1 MQIDQWD
8 FPDDLFYTTGH
19 SWAKV
24 EGDIV
29 TIGVNDFTQFLAG
42 EISYIDLPM
51 EGDEFGVGDVI
62 GTIETGK
69 WLGKYYAPVSG
80 EIVGINEEL
89 EDDPTLINSSPY
101 GEGWIVK
108 IKMSAPVEVEKL
120 LKADDS
126 LVNFINSEVDR
137 VANK

>member
-8 FPDDLFYTTGH
+8 FPDELYYNEGH
-19 SWAKV
+19 AWARV

-29 TIGVNDFTQFLAG
+29 TVGVNDFTQFLAG

-51 EGDEFGVGDVI
+51 EGDEFEFGERI

-69 WLGKYYAPVSG
+69 WLGKYFAPVSG
-80 EIVGINEEL
+80 EIVEVNEKL
-89 EDDPTLINSSPY
+89 EDDPTLINKSPY

-108 IKMSAPVEVEKL
+108 IKMANPDELDKL
-120 LKADDS
+120 MKDPEEIKK
-126 LVNFINSEVDR
+126 FIYSEVDR

>member
-1 MQIDQWD
+1 MKIDQWD
-8 FPDDLFYTTGH
+8 FPDDLYYSDGH

-29 TIGVNDFTQFLAG
+29 TVGVNDFTQFLAG

-51 EGDEFGVGDVI
+51 EGDEFEFGERI

-69 WLGKYYAPVSG
+69 WLGKYFAPVAG
-80 EIVGINEEL
+80 EIVEVNEEL
-89 EDDPTLINSSPY
+89 EDDPTLINQSPY

-108 IKMSAPVEVEKL
+108 IEMSDPGDLDKL
-120 LKADDS
+120 MKDPEEIKA
-126 LVNFINSEVDR
+126 FIFSEVDR

>member
-8 FPDDLFYTTGH
+8 FPDDLCYTTGH
-19 SWAKV
+19 SWARV

-51 EGDEFGVGDVI
+51 EGDEFKVDDVV

-80 EIVGINEEL
+80 EIVEINEEL
-89 EDDPTLINSSPY
+89 EADPTLINSSPY
-101 GEGWIVK
+101 GDGWIVK
-108 IKMSAPVEVEKL
+108 IKMTDAGELDKL
-120 LKADDS
+120 LKPGDD
-126 LVNFINSEVDR
+126 LVNFINSEVYR